1 MTDYIVQ
8 EEDDFQQNLRLL
20 ANASAKEQVA
30 KLALRLTNHKIDIV
44 DEYTQ
49 GVADG
54 ITTAVSILKKELG
67 L

>member
-30 KLALRLTNHKIDIV
+30 KLALRLMNHKIDVV

-54 ITTAVSILKKELG
+54 ITTAVNILKKELG

>member
-20 ANASAKEQVA
+20 ANASAKEQIA
-30 KLALRLTNHKIDIV
+30 KLALRLTNHKIDVV

-54 ITTAVSILKKELG
+54 ISTAVNILKKELG

>member
-8 EEDDFQQNLRLL
+8 EEEDFQQNLRLL

-30 KLALRLTNHKIDIV
+30 KLALRLMNHKIDVV

-54 ITTAVSILKKELG
+54 ITTAVNILKKELG

>member
-1 MTDYIVQ
+1 MNDYIVQ
-8 EEDDFQQNLRLL
+8 EEEDFQQNLRLL

-30 KLALRLTNHKIDIV
+30 KLALRLMNHKIDVV

-54 ITTAVSILKKELG
+54 ITTAVNILKKELG